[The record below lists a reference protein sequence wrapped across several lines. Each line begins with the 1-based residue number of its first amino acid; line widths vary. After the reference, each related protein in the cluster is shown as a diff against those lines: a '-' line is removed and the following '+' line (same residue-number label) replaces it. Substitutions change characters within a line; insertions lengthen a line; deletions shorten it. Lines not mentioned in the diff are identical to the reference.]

1 MLPPMP
7 TAPLSVTADPIDA
20 AAILRLVEESEPAG
34 RFGAMVSFVGTVR
47 RENVGRQ
54 VAYLEYEAYEALA
67 LKALGLIAAEVAGH
81 WPDVRLAVQHRVG
94 HLDPGEASIAIA
106 AASPHRSEAFQACRY
121 TIERVK
127 QIVPI
132 WKREVFDGGEAW
144 VEGATAD
151 PDDAAAREAAYRSA
165 CG

>member
-1 MLPPMP
+1 MP
-7 TAPLSVTADPIDA
+7 TALLSLTAGPIDA
-20 AAILRLVEESEPAG
+20 GAVVRLAEGEAPDG
-34 RFGAMVSFVGTVR
+34 RFGAIATFVGTVR

-67 LKALGLIAAEVAGH
+67 VKALGLIAGEVAGH
-81 WPDVRLAVQHRVG
+81 WPTVRLAVQHRTG
-94 HLDPGEASIAIA
+94 RLEPGEASIVIA
-106 AASPHRSEAFQACRY
+106 AASPHRAEAFQACRY

-144 VEGATAD
+144 IEGATANPAD
-151 PDDAAAREAAYRSA
+151 GVARQAAYRSA